1 MKLEFGQK
9 SEQIRAV
16 QLALGIEPSGWF
28 DRRTYTAVLS
38 WQMSRGLAN
47 TGYVDQ
53 AMWDELGC
61 VEVTEQPKVQPRAAF
76 KEDAK
81 DGDGDGKVQDGTP
94 FERPKSGK

>member
-9 SEQIRAV
+9 SSQIKAV
-16 QLALGIEPSGWF
+16 QTSLGLEPSGWF
-28 DRRTYTAVLS
+28 DQQTYHAVLS
-38 WQMSRGLAN
+38 WQMSRGLPN

-53 AMWDELGC
+53 AMWEELGC
-61 VEVTEQPKVQPRAAF
+61 MELEEQPKPKF
-76 KEDAK
+76 KKDAK

>member
-9 SEQIRAV
+9 SEQIKAV
-16 QLALGIEPSGWF
+16 QLVLGLHPDGWF
-28 DRRTYTAVLS
+28 DRKLHNAVLS
-38 WQMSRGLAN
+38 WQMSRGLPN
-47 TGYVDQ
+47 TGYIDQ

-61 VEVTEQPKVQPRAAF
+61 IESTEQPKATF